1 MSNLLKSDLSLDI
14 LIPLSLKGAE
24 LYVAEL
30 TLFMI
35 SGEGPEKSKNVKCK
49 VLHFISLYLKKGY
62 C

>member
-35 SGEGPEKSKNVKCK
+35 SGEGPQKREM
-49 VLHFISLYLKKGY
+49 
-62 C
+62 